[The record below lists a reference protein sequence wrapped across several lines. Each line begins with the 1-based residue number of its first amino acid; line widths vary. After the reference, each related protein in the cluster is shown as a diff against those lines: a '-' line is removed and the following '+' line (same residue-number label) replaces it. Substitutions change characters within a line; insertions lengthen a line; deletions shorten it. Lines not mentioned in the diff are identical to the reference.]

1 MRAAPRLE
9 ALDQL
14 PLRSSILHLV
24 RSKHRDQ
31 SLDNMM
37 AHLCR
42 GLDGLCEYY
51 GVARQNLTESLSAD
65 QKAALRAILAE
76 AFEKIREIKNAA
88 ASAGNGSVSDA
99 LNAIEGKV
107 SNADN
112 TERKFGLALADLLER
127 FGMPDVGVVD
137 EHFRTNP
144 RPDGRERWVDV
155 ISRYR
160 TDVIHHGHLRL
171 GPEGE
176 GWRDVWTIIN
186 HLHDIM
192 ARILLQ
198 VLEYDGGYQPAVVPG
213 PSVPFEVDWVKAD
226 SPAGMLGYGPDS
238 AA

>member
-37 AHLCR
+37 AQLCR